1 MKKLQ
6 RISLS
11 LALLVTLTSGVTASA
26 KGSGSAGRRVLS
38 GVITRIDIRSRTI
51 EVREFGSG
59 RTVTARVPEGTLLAT
74 DSGWKSGKPIERL
87 LPGIVIRDIV
97 VQQ

>member
-6 RISLS
+6 RIALS
-11 LALLVTLTSGVTASA
+11 LALLVALTCGVTASA
-26 KGSGSAGRRVLS
+26 KGSQSASRRTIS

-59 RTVTARVPEGTLLAT
+59 RTLTARVPEGTLLAT
-74 DSGWKSGKPIERL
+74 DSGWRAGKPLERL
-87 LPGIVIRDIV
+87 LPGIVIRDV
-97 VQQ
+97 VVRQ

>member
-1 MKKLQ
+1 MKNLQ
-6 RISLS
+6 RIALV

-26 KGSGSAGRRVLS
+26 KGSASASRRIVS

-51 EVREFGSG
+51 EVREFGSE
-59 RTVTARVPEGTLLAT
+59 RTVTVRVPEGTLLAT
-74 DSGWKSGKPIERL
+74 DSGLRSGKPIERL
-87 LPGIVIRDIV
+87 LPGIVVRDVI

>member
-11 LALLVTLTSGVTASA
+11 LALLVTLTSSVTASA
-26 KGSGSAGRRVLS
+26 KGSGSAGRRVVS

-51 EVREFGSG
+51 EAREFGSG
-59 RTVTARVPEGTLLAT
+59 RPVTARVPEGTLIAT

-87 LPGIVIRDIV
+87 PPGIVIRDIV